1 MISSLYSL
9 DIGEMVKTSKK
20 VWCVRP
26 VGIRWNGHKSLH
38 LSLNSQ
44 HTGEFPSPFLLPT
57 SFLPLQSPSITRK
70 YQKRRLN
77 RGRNSLLVNTS
88 FPNSNRECSI
98 DREPTGTGQHHRKT
112 TKIQTRSTSATLCAC
127 TVSRHV
133 HSFQA
138 RVSH

>member
-9 DIGEMVKTSKK
+9 DIGGMVKTSKK

-26 VGIRWNGHKSLH
+26 VGIRRNGIRWNGHKSLH
-38 LSLNSQ
+38 LPLNSQ

-77 RGRNSLLVNTS
+77 RAWPQLPPRQYLVPKQQQGVLHRQGAYRN
-88 FPNSNRECSI
+88 R
-98 DREPTGTGQHHRKT
+98 PT
-112 TKIQTRSTSATLCAC
+112 
-127 TVSRHV
+127 
-133 HSFQA
+133 
-138 RVSH
+138 